1 MDTTKYIPKTKC
13 AELRNRFKLFCNS
26 EEYIFRKKQSA
37 FCTVARNVLQYMVE
51 HDKFTEDNV
60 TMLVHLF
67 KVNPSEEYIKEKL
80 QSISDTPS
88 DYKKLYTL
96 FEKCEYRGFTAVGRT
111 KVFITNKNAKVVG
124 EFISKIFKDKT
135 KEEIKETVKD
145 FDSKNVM
152 YCTTGI
158 YSPWLHYI
166 HPSICPIANGQIDGL
181 LSYLDIPKRK
191 KKDYPFIIDVVTE
204 VKDLVNAED
213 FSVLDAFIFSTNFF
227 NNKTM
232 KYDDYINI
240 LNNNHNIVL
249 TGAPGTGKTF
259 MAKAIAE
266 EMGCGKDEMCF
277 VQFHPS
283 YDYTDFVEGLRPISD
298 DNGNVGFERK
308 DGVFKEFCK
317 RAILNSS
324 SSEVITNE
332 LNADPVVWKVSL
344 AGTGDNPI
352 RTECMDNGHI
362 RIGWA
367 DYGDVDDFYD
377 FDNFKYGGK
386 AILRAFQSSMEIGD
400 IVVSCYSESEIDA
413 IGIVSGEYEYHED
426 GGEFPRYRNVNWIA
440 KGLRENIV
448 KLNGD
453 RKFTLSTI
461 YRTCITPEAILKLA
475 NSHLQPNNDTS
486 IDKKFVFIIDEI
498 NRGEISKIFG
508 ELFFSID
515 PGYRGEKG
523 KVKTQYQNMVSEG
536 DVFAD
541 GFYVPD
547 NVYIIGTMN
556 DIDRSVESMD
566 FAMRRRFTW
575 IEISAES
582 QKDMLNSLGE
592 YAQEAKDRMTALNKV
607 IEETPELG
615 KAYEIGPAYFL
626 KLKNCSY
633 DFYSLWK
640 MNIEPLLREYLRGY
654 RNGKDIIEKCKNAYD
669 LMNNEGEQ

>member
-80 QSISDTPS
+80 RSISDTPS

-249 TGAPGTGKTF
+249 TGAPGTGKRLWQKPLQKKWAV
-259 MAKAIAE
+259 AKMKCAS
-266 EMGCGKDEMCF
+266 CN
-277 VQFHPS
+277 S
-283 YDYTDFVEGLRPISD
+283 
-298 DNGNVGFERK
+298 
-308 DGVFKEFCK
+308 
-317 RAILNSS
+317 ILLM
-324 SSEVITNE
+324 I
-332 LNADPVVWKVSL
+332 
-344 AGTGDNPI
+344 
-352 RTECMDNGHI
+352 I
-362 RIGWA
+362 RI
-367 DYGDVDDFYD
+367 
-377 FDNFKYGGK
+377 
-386 AILRAFQSSMEIGD
+386 L
-400 IVVSCYSESEIDA
+400 
-413 IGIVSGEYEYHED
+413 
-426 GGEFPRYRNVNWIA
+426 
-440 KGLRENIV
+440 
-448 KLNGD
+448 
-453 RKFTLSTI
+453 
-461 YRTCITPEAILKLA
+461 
-475 NSHLQPNNDTS
+475 
-486 IDKKFVFIIDEI
+486 
-498 NRGEISKIFG
+498 
-508 ELFFSID
+508 
-515 PGYRGEKG
+515 
-523 KVKTQYQNMVSEG
+523 
-536 DVFAD
+536 
-541 GFYVPD
+541 
-547 NVYIIGTMN
+547 
-556 DIDRSVESMD
+556 
-566 FAMRRRFTW
+566 
-575 IEISAES
+575 
-582 QKDMLNSLGE
+582 
-592 YAQEAKDRMTALNKV
+592 
-607 IEETPELG
+607 
-615 KAYEIGPAYFL
+615 
-626 KLKNCSY
+626 
-633 DFYSLWK
+633 
-640 MNIEPLLREYLRGY
+640 
-654 RNGKDIIEKCKNAYD
+654 
-669 LMNNEGEQ
+669 

>member
-1 MDTTKYIPKTKC
+1 MDTTKYIPITKC

-80 QSISDTPS
+80 RSISDTPS

-181 LSYLDIPKRK
+181 LSYLEIPKSQK
-191 KKDYPFIIDVVTE
+191 KNYPYMIDVMTE
-204 VKDLVNAED
+204 VKEVVNAED
-213 FSVLDAFIFSTNFF
+213 FSILDAFIYSTNFF
-227 NNKTM
+227 NIKTM
-232 KYDDYINI
+232 KNYEYIDF
-240 LNNNHNIVL
+240 LNSNYNIVF
-249 TGAPGTGKTF
+249 TGAPGMGKTYL
-259 MAKAIAE
+259 AKQIACE
-266 EMGCGKDEMCF
+266 IVIGKKDLDNLTVKEKEIYDEHVGF

-283 YDYTDFVEGLRPISD
+283 YDYTDFVEGLRPITDS
-298 DNGNVGFERK
+298 NGSIGFERR
-308 DGVFKEFCK
+308 DGIFKEFCK
-317 RAILNSS
+317 RAIINKKESTFFSQYNKLCDDIRNNNEYTLTLKSGKESTPLSVTTNNTIKWKCQGTDNKDVNAVTCDRLIKLYSKYNSI
-324 SSEVITNE
+324 E
-332 LNADPVVWKVSL
+332 
-344 AGTGDNPI
+344 
-352 RTECMDNGHI
+352 
-362 RIGWA
+362 
-367 DYGDVDDFYD
+367 
-377 FDNFKYGGK
+377 
-386 AILRAFQSSMEIGD
+386 
-400 IVVSCYSESEIDA
+400 EIDNLTN
-413 IGIVSGEYEYHED
+413 IDSVI
-426 GGEFPRYRNVNWIA
+426 RNVIGGCNSTYYWA
-440 KGLRENIV
+440 VLREVV
-448 KLNGD
+448 K
-453 RKFTLSTI
+453 RIK
-461 YRTCITPEAILKLA
+461 
-475 NSHLQPNNDTS
+475 QV
-486 IDKKFVFIIDEI
+486 KKDYVFIIDEI

-515 PGYRGEKG
+515 PGYRGNKG
-523 KVKTQYQNMVSEG
+523 KVKTQYQNMIEEG

-547 NVYIIGTMN
+547 NVYIFGTMN

-575 IEISAES
+575 IEINADSR
-582 QKDMLNSLGE
+582 KDMLDCLGE
-592 YAQEAKDRMTALNKV
+592 YAQEAKESMEELNKV
-607 IEETPELG
+607 IAQTPELG

-626 KLKNCSY
+626 KLKNHNY
-633 DFYSLWK
+633 DFDSLWE
-640 MNIEPLLREYLRGY
+640 MNLEPLLKEYVRGN
-654 RNGKDIIEKCKNAYD
+654 RNGKEIIENCKNAYN
-669 LMNNEGEQ
+669 LKN

>member
-1 MDTTKYIPKTKC
+1 MDTTKYIPITKC

-80 QSISDTPS
+80 RSISDTPS

-181 LSYLDIPKRK
+181 LSYLEIPKSQK
-191 KKDYPFIIDVVTE
+191 KNYPYMIDVMTE
-204 VKDLVNAED
+204 VKEVVNAED
-213 FSVLDAFIFSTNFF
+213 FSILDAFIYSTNFF
-227 NNKTM
+227 NIKTM
-232 KYDDYINI
+232 KNYEYIDF
-240 LNNNHNIVL
+240 LNSNYNIVF
-249 TGAPGTGKTF
+249 TGAPGMGKTYL
-259 MAKAIAE
+259 AKQIACE
-266 EMGCGKDEMCF
+266 IVIGKKDLDNLTVKEKEIYDEHVGF

-283 YDYTDFVEGLRPISD
+283 YDYTDFVEGLRPITDS
-298 DNGNVGFERK
+298 NGSIGFERR
-308 DGVFKEFCK
+308 DGIFKEFCK
-317 RAILNSS
+317 RAIINKKESTFFSQYNKLCDDIRNNNEYTLTLKSGKESTPLSVTTNNTIKWKCQGTDNKDVNAVTCERLIKLYSKYNSI
-324 SSEVITNE
+324 E
-332 LNADPVVWKVSL
+332 
-344 AGTGDNPI
+344 
-352 RTECMDNGHI
+352 
-362 RIGWA
+362 
-367 DYGDVDDFYD
+367 
-377 FDNFKYGGK
+377 
-386 AILRAFQSSMEIGD
+386 
-400 IVVSCYSESEIDA
+400 EIDNLTN
-413 IGIVSGEYEYHED
+413 IDSVI
-426 GGEFPRYRNVNWIA
+426 RNVIGGCNSTYYWA
-440 KGLRENIV
+440 VLREVV
-448 KLNGD
+448 K
-453 RKFTLSTI
+453 RIK
-461 YRTCITPEAILKLA
+461 
-475 NSHLQPNNDTS
+475 QV
-486 IDKKFVFIIDEI
+486 KKDYVFIIDEI

-515 PGYRGEKG
+515 PGYRGNKG
-523 KVKTQYQNMVSEG
+523 KVKTQYQNMIEDG

-575 IEISAES
+575 IEINADSR
-582 QKDMLNSLGE
+582 KDMLDCLGK
-592 YAQEAKDRMTALNKV
+592 YAQEAKESMEELNKV
-607 IEETPELG
+607 IAQTPELG

-626 KLKNCSY
+626 KLKNHNY
-633 DFYSLWK
+633 DFDSLWE
-640 MNIEPLLREYLRGY
+640 MNLEPLLKEYVRGN
-654 RNGKDIIEKCKNAYD
+654 RNGKVIIEKCKNAYNLKNKED
-669 LMNNEGEQ
+669 EQ